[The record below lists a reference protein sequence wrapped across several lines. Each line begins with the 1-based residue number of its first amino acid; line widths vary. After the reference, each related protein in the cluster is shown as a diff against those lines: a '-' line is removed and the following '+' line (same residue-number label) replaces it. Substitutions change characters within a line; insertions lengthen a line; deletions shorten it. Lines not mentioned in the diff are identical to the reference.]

1 VSLRDFH
8 FDEIIGRKLLI
19 VGDVGSGKTAL
30 TARLLT
36 EALAIFSPNDIT
48 VIDMAP
54 RRREFK
60 GAIVGGRLID
70 FMNAPT
76 GVRILMP
83 TPSPVAPR
91 IEGLTAGDVLRFAQ
105 SNHQFI
111 DRVLEKYSADP
122 TPILFMNDVS
132 MYLQMGELGNLL
144 NVIGFAKTVVMNS
157 YHGIALQDDRGSG
170 VSQHERDGLAL
181 LKRAVDQVMTLSA
194 APSPAS
200 EQETGK

>member
-1 VSLRDFH
+1 LRDFH

-30 TARLLT
+30 TARLLA

-54 RRREFK
+54 TRREFK
-60 GAIVGGRLID
+60 GVIVGGRLTE
-70 FMNAPT
+70 FMGART
-76 GVRILMP
+76 GMRILTP

-91 IEGLTAGDVLRFAQ
+91 MEGLTAEDVLRFAR
-105 SNHQFI
+105 SNHQSI
-111 DRVLEKYSADP
+111 DRLLELYSADP

-144 NVIGFAKTVVMNS
+144 TVIGSAKTVVMNS
-157 YHGIALQDDRGSG
+157 YEGSALQDDRGSG
-170 VSQHERDGLAL
+170 VSRHERDGLAL
-181 LKRAVDQVMTLSA
+181 LKRAVDQVMTISA
-194 APSPAS
+194 APSPAL

>member
-1 VSLRDFH
+1 LRDFH

-54 RRREFK
+54 TRREFK
-60 GAIVGGRLID
+60 GVIVGGRLTE
-70 FMNAPT
+70 FMNART
-76 GVRILMP
+76 GMRILTP
-83 TPSPVAPR
+83 TSSPVAPR

-105 SNHQFI
+105 SNHQSI
-111 DRVLEKYSADP
+111 DRLLEKYSAGP
-122 TPILFMNDVS
+122 TSILFMNDVS
-132 MYLQMGELGNLL
+132 MYLQTGELGNLL
-144 NVIGFAKTVVMNS
+144 NVIESAKTVVMNS
-157 YHGIALQDDRGSG
+157 YEGIALQDDHGSG

-181 LKRAVDQVMTLSA
+181 LKRAVDQVITLSA
-194 APSPAS
+194 ASSPTS

>member
-1 VSLRDFH
+1 LRDFH
-8 FDEIIGRKLLI
+8 FDEIIGRKILI

-30 TARLLT
+30 TARLLS

-54 RRREFK
+54 SLREFK
-60 GAIVGGRLID
+60 GVIVGGRLID
-70 FMNAPT
+70 FVNTST
-76 GVRILMP
+76 GVRILTP

-91 IEGLTAGDVLRFAQ
+91 IEGLTAADVLRFAQ
-105 SNHQFI
+105 SNHQSI
-111 DRVLEKYSADP
+111 DRVLKKYSADP

-132 MYLQMGELGNLL
+132 MYMQIGELGNLL
-144 NVIGFAKTVVMNS
+144 TVIESAETAILNS
-157 YHGIALQDDRGSG
+157 YQGITLQDDHGSG

-181 LKRAVDQVMTLSA
+181 LKRAVDQVMTLGA

-200 EQETGK
+200 EQGAGK